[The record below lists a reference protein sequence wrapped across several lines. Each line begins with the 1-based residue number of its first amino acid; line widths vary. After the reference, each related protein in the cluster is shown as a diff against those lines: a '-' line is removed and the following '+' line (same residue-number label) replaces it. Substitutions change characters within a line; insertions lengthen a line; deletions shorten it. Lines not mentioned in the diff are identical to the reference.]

1 MLPTS
6 ESNNY
11 QISTT
16 AFLEESKS
24 KRGIPN
30 DGLPKTLIETGIST
44 LIHLFDEIFSLLNII
59 DFFSRKFYIKFG
71 ALS

>member
-16 AFLEESKS
+16 AFLEEAKS
-24 KRGIPN
+24 KRDVPN

-44 LIHLFDEIFSLLNII
+44 LIHLFDEIFSLLNILI
-59 DFFSRKFYIKFG
+59 FFLKILY
-71 ALS
+71 